1 MWAPLNF
8 MIKFKSTCDI
18 EYELNQSVNP
28 NKMEINPRF
37 LIFEE
42 KNRFILPFF
51 YTSGGYGF
59 FSKNVSPFGL
69 AV

>member
-51 YTSGGYGF
+51 TLRVAMGF
-59 FSKNVSPFGL
+59 FQKMSAHSV
-69 AV
+69 